1 MIGRSWSLLLITF
14 LLIGVSL
21 SEVNSGPSLTTV
33 AEADEPK
40 VFKPDSLQPHPDYSP
55 ADVIRIQLQALSDN
69 NHPYENAGI
78 EIAFRFASPVN
89 KDTTG
94 PLERFIQMVHNP
106 AYRPMLDHQSV
117 SYGKLQVKG
126 NQAAQAVILT
136 TPSGERVGYVF
147 TLSKQ
152 EGDTCRGCWMTD
164 GVFRFKVEE
173 GLRET

>member
-21 SEVNSGPSLTTV
+21 SEVDSGPALTTV

-40 VFKPDSLQPHPDYSP
+40 VINSNSLKPNPNYSP

-78 EIAFRFASPVN
+78 EVAFRFASPAN
-89 KDTTG
+89 KGATG
-94 PLERFIQMVHNP
+94 PLDRFIQMVHNP
-106 AYRPMLDHQSV
+106 AYRPMLNHQAV
-117 SYGKLQVKG
+117 FYGELQVKG
-126 NQAAQAVILT
+126 IQAAQAVILT
-136 TPSGERVGYVF
+136 TSSGERVGYVF

-164 GVFRFKVEE
+164 GVLRFKVKEE
-173 GLRET
+173 LRET

>member
-1 MIGRSWSLLLITF
+1 MIGRSWSLLLISF
-14 LLIGVSL
+14 LLIVVSL
-21 SEVNSGPSLTTV
+21 SEVNSGPPPTTV
-33 AEADEPK
+33 AEADGPK
-40 VFKPDSLQPHPDYSP
+40 VFKSDSLKPNPDYSP

-78 EIAFRFASPVN
+78 EIAFRFASPAN

-94 PLERFIQMVHNP
+94 PLERFIQMVHSP

-117 SYGKLQVKG
+117 SYGDLQVKD

-136 TPSGERVGYVF
+136 SSSGERVGYVF

>member
-33 AEADEPK
+33 AEADGAK
-40 VFKPDSLQPHPDYSP
+40 VFKPDSLQPNPDYSP

-117 SYGKLQVKG
+117 SYGELQVKG

-136 TPSGERVGYVF
+136 ASSGERVGYVF